1 MNKLSVV
8 ISLLIL
14 LFHQSNAQQQASY
27 FTDSTHQLAEVVVAV
42 QQKATNKKI
51 KVLSSLDNYLENNN

>member
-51 KVLSSLDNYLENNN
+51 KVLSSLD